1 MSQTESED
9 LVEEGTATFSSD
21 SKLLSE
27 IGERLIA
34 TPDIALAELI
44 KNAYDAD
51 ATKCNIWL
59 EEDGDILIVKDDGHG
74 MTKGE
79 FLDYWMTVATTSRLE
94 QETSKKYDRELTGA
108 KGVGR
113 FAVRNLGLQLE
124 LSTVAYY
131 EEHDE
136 YRRLTADFEW
146 ADFQSGEALQDE
158 NVEYEIEQTTSEEE
172 GTELRISDLQV
183 SWSQEEIE
191 DVSGEVLDI
200 ISAPYES
207 NRSEMAIDDD
217 KVETADPGFSVY
229 FAPPGEGSPTK
240 SAAQE
245 IYERY
250 VARVEIHIDDDKLV
264 YECEYPYGYDDDE
277 AGKRTYEFDLDQN
290 LVGGVQGEIRYFNQ
304 NYSGVFRGMDTIDGR
319 SAPKW
324 LRENGG
330 VRVIDKNFRV
340 PPYGDQGNDW
350 LNISESHARREREW
364 RSSFVSDLFPGDDL
378 SSQEIRERQL
388 NLPRKNQVLGS
399 LQVSSHRPEDT
410 GVDRESINHLVP
422 AMDRQGFVQNEAMN
436 QLVDIARGAIEIIA
450 VLDKEEE
457 LRRKEEDAEEA
468 STELQKEIE
477 EKKNQAEEEIDS
489 VVDDLSDTTSSGSS
503 KGGST
508 NSSDNSATTETGL
521 DSFVNG
527 SGGSTADNIPNSGGS
542 TTDNT
547 NSVDSKVR
555 ERLNREVKPEIT
567 ESYEELEKKVE
578 QFEQAQEDLRT
589 SVESMYLMSSVA
601 AFMTHETSELLRN
614 TNEMIET
621 WEAVPE
627 EERDEEFEHRLEKT
641 KEAKSKFNKQLGY
654 AKRFMGG
661 LDEETESELYVNGKI
676 DEVVEQFNH
685 YTQERDIE
693 IERDVPKYLQTPE
706 LNPSIYTGVIMNLF
720 TNAIKAV
727 LEVSPND
734 SGRVIQF
741 DGENTDGWH
750 ILRVADTG
758 SGIPEGIEE
767 RIFDPLFSTTDR
779 PDDDPLGGGVGLGLY
794 VVERVVER
802 SDGEISVVEP
812 PEGFET
818 CFEVKFER

>member
-1 MSQTESED
+1 MSQTEPENPVD
-9 LVEEGTATFSSD
+9 KGIATFSSD

-59 EEDGDILIVKDDGHG
+59 EEDGDILTVKDDGHG
-74 MTKGE
+74 MTKDE
-79 FLDYWMTVATTSRLE
+79 FLNYWMTVATTSRLE
-94 QETSKKYDRELTGA
+94 QETSKKYNRELTGA

-131 EEHDE
+131 EEYDE
-136 YRRLTADFEW
+136 YRRLIANFEW
-146 ADFQSGEALQDE
+146 ADFESGEALQDE
-158 NVEYEIEQTTSEEE
+158 EVEYEIERATSEEE

-191 DVSGEVLDI
+191 EVSGEILNI

-207 NRSEMAIDDD
+207 NRSEMDISGDDS
-217 KVETADPGFSVY
+217 EITDPGFSVY

-250 VARVEIHIDDDKLV
+250 VARVEIGIKSNKLV

-277 AGKRTYEFDLDQN
+277 VGERTYEFDLDQN
-290 LVGGVQGEIRYFNQ
+290 LVGDIHGEIRYFNQ
-304 NYSGVFRGMDTIDGR
+304 NYPGVFKGMDTIDGR

-324 LRENGG
+324 LRENSG
-330 VRVIDKNFRV
+330 VRIIDKNFRM
-340 PPYGDQGNDW
+340 PPYGDEGNDW
-350 LNISESHARREREW
+350 LNISESQAQRERTW
-364 RSSFVSDLFPGDDL
+364 RSSFVAELFPGDDL
-378 SSQEIRERQL
+378 SKQEIIDRQL
-388 NLPRKNQVLGS
+388 NLPSKNQLLGS
-399 LQVSSHRPEDT
+399 IHVSSHRPEEPGIDQ
-410 GVDRESINHLVP
+410 ESTNHLVP
-422 AMDRQGFVQNEAMN
+422 AMDRQGFVQNEAMD
-436 QLVDIARGAIEIIA
+436 QLVDVARGAIEIIA
-450 VLDKEEE
+450 IIDKEEE
-457 LRRKEEDAEEA
+457 LRRKEKDAEEA

-477 EKKNQAEEEIDS
+477 EKKKQAEEEIDS
-489 VVDDLSDTTSSGSS
+489 VVDDISDATSDGSS
-503 KGGST
+503 TNGSN
-508 NSSDNSATTETGL
+508 NSPGSSTSTETGL
-521 DSFVNG
+521 DSFINDSG
-527 SGGSTADNIPNSGGS
+527 SGSVDTGSTGES
-542 TTDNT
+542 TRDDTS
-547 NSVDSKVR
+547 SVDTRVR
-555 ERLNREVKPEIT
+555 ERLNRDVKPEIR
-567 ESYEELEKKVE
+567 ESYEELEEKVE

-614 TNEMIET
+614 ANEMIEA
-621 WEAVPE
+621 WEEVPE
-627 EERDEEFEHRLEKT
+627 DKRDEEFEQRLKKT
-641 KEAKSKFNKQLGY
+641 KKAKSKFNKQLGY
-654 AKRFMGG
+654 AKRFMSG
-661 LDEETESELYVNGKI
+661 LDEGTESELYVNGKI
-676 DEVVEQFNH
+676 DEVVEQFDH

-693 IERDVPKYLQTPE
+693 IERNVPKYLQTPK

-727 LEVSPND
+727 LKVSPSE
-734 SGRVIQF
+734 SGRVIRF
-741 DGENTDGWH
+741 NGENTDDWH
-750 ILRVADTG
+750 IIKVSDTG
-758 SGIPEGIEE
+758 VGIPEGIEE

-779 PDDDPLGGGVGLGLY
+779 PDNDPLGGGVGLGLY
-794 VVERVVER
+794 IVKRVIER
-802 SDGEISVVEP
+802 SDGEISIVDP